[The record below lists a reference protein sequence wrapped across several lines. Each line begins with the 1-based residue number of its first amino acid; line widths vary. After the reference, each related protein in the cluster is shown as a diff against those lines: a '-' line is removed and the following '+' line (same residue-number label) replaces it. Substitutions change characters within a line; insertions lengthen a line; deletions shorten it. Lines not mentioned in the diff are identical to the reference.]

1 MSKFFSFTLFLLMCG
16 VAFAQ
21 PNMAPNAQPAPPT
34 KPPAAKPLR
43 EIFVP
48 FDDLQVILESDKN
61 RVFLTR
67 DEYEQLLKVVQA
79 KAAKQ
84 GPVNV
89 VMLQAAYTGKI
100 DDGRAQITGK
110 IEFEVLQDGW
120 QIVPLQLGYVGVKS
134 ATLDGKPASIARD
147 ARGHVRLFV
156 NGVGKHQLE
165 LQLTAAVPAAA
176 ALQTLNIALPIST
189 AATLDLSV
197 AGNVEVKGG
206 ASVVRRKYD
215 EAANRTQLEL
225 LLARDNMSIIM
236 SLNNKQAREQRL
248 VVARTVQVDEIT
260 LGYERLHV
268 NVSHRI
274 LHDPVDKFRFV
285 VPAGFEVTNVSS
297 QRLSRWEVKPDDKG
311 RQILEA
317 TLSEATTDPTLIAIS
332 ANRSPEIGQDWLAS
346 LQKWKLP
353 RLQPLDVAGEVAVVG
368 LLVEDRLEPQE
379 LATKQLLPID
389 SPILTQAMPESIF
402 RAEPGAPI
410 VRHVATYYVPAYID
424 ATQYDLSANFVR
436 PESGLVVSTSLL
448 LSLSDQEHDLR
459 GGFIVSP
466 LAEDL
471 FQVRLKAPL
480 GWRVQEVLG
489 DNNQPLNIER
499 YELADGST
507 RLIVTLASRIAAGQR
522 GKIIVRASSNPAGW
536 LADWKEQ
543 TVTFP
548 QLEIEGASREAGA
561 VAVQTID
568 DLAVQPQEL
577 SGLVPLLENE
587 KVAQGLAGV
596 TTAAAYRFESR
607 PFAAKFTIERKQ
619 PSLAAEVFSFVQVL
633 PDALKA
639 HYELVYQVREARTRQ
654 LVFSLP
660 ASTPKEIT
668 IQGLDGVLVKEHRS
682 TEDGERRRWVV
693 QLAERRIGEI
703 RLTVDFQQPLAERK
717 LKDYALPLA
726 QAEDVEF
733 QSAFV
738 SLEGSP
744 ELEVQPKT
752 AHRSVDEAEL
762 YQARYLLDQP
772 ATATDRR
779 LIGAYGYSGRDGVVK
794 VDVLRRQ
801 QHVLPS
807 AIAQRAE
814 LFTQISA
821 NGLTQTFAAYDL
833 VTKANILEV
842 ALPGDA
848 VLWTMLVD
856 GQPTKP
862 QKEKG
867 VLLVSLPPREDLPVR
882 KVLIAFET
890 TGFELG
896 LAPTI
901 KAAAPKLVL
910 RGSGEE
916 VDREV
921 PQADLQWQ
929 LLLPHGYVLK
939 SSGGTVSPVARPR
952 RDIAALQVWKLFK
965 YYGGGVGRVQYA
977 IEGGRYLHEDG
988 DLSHYFGK
996 ATPLMRDSSIS
1007 MGATDAESKT
1017 YESQLPPPTSEA
1029 APAPMVLGPQGGER
1043 FDRPQPVRPQYAA
1056 PAADPFAPKPA
1067 DPQATPQ
1074 PPAATPAES
1083 PPPPL
1088 PAVKAEPKMPT
1099 SGEGKE
1105 GSGVFSDA
1113 AGYAKFHAL
1122 EGVSSL
1128 NISAPKQKDL
1138 SRIETFRSL
1147 GVEPQLQVTLID
1159 TTRIMWA
1166 ACGVGLLVFLMG
1178 VALTHR
1184 PAKQQAAFVIIFLLA
1199 SSLPVLLTSALD
1211 EIGPVFDAAFYAAC
1225 ALVPYFLLAS
1235 VSLSL
1240 WRAILRRLPAD
1251 CCQPVSTTNVPL
1263 TTTSGTIIAPLL
1275 LIALL
1280 FGTSSEAFAVE
1291 PMPEAVKTID
1301 LKDLLP
1307 LLDPGGPVTVPADAV
1322 IVPYDPNVEDGPA
1335 QAKKVL
1341 IPYAKFI
1348 ELWNRAHPDKPKE
1361 AKPAPIDYAILAA
1374 VYEAT
1379 LSATDELVVT
1389 GKLTIDV
1396 LGDKPVAIPLPFSG
1410 GVLVK
1415 ATVDGQPAR
1424 LQVVAPQVPVA
1435 ANEQPQQQAMK
1446 APTPPDAENGGVI
1459 VLHAQGAGR
1468 KSAEVSFRLGL
1479 TRRGGWRQ
1487 VAASL
1492 PLGGANQL
1500 TLTVPDAATEVRIA
1514 STFDRDNFET
1524 KAANE
1529 KIETTL
1535 SGGGGGRLDLQWRP
1549 KVAVG
1554 QIDQSLTAKS
1564 TGVLDVRED
1573 ALRLTWIAEL
1583 SFGRGTRDQFEF
1595 SLPLTYSIEQVVS
1608 ENLRGWQVKPDAAR
1622 QLVNVTLL
1630 KPATGSEKITLVLSK
1645 RGRIGTGEFA
1655 AFDAPAV
1662 FVSGAALQQ
1671 GELMIRRSPR
1681 LELHTETSTGLARA
1695 DSDGQLAAVVQ
1706 AADAEDP
1713 SILNLRPYQ
1722 VYRFVT
1728 SGAGDKFQL
1737 RLNAAEATV
1746 ATAAEVRSILR
1757 IADRETTLE
1766 SNITFRPQGQP
1777 LYHVDVLLPAGFEI
1791 DQLLPTEVNWSVVND
1806 ANGRKKLSVQL
1817 LDGRENEFTLT
1828 LVGHFA
1834 KREKWEEFAAP
1845 VISVLGVE
1853 RQQGEIVVLSDP
1865 DTDVQAA
1872 NLQNAETGLLQQ
1884 SHSWLKA
1891 EQQPLARV
1899 ALKYRAA
1906 DYSANFK
1913 LTRKTPRV
1921 TVRTVS
1927 NVKVTRRAIEE
1938 TVLLE
1943 YQIAE
1948 AGIHEIQFL
1957 LPDTF
1962 RTARIRIPQEE
1973 SLLQRKKI
1981 APATENGQPLPGWI
1995 LVTLSLQDDVTD
2007 RLGVIVE
2014 HDRLLTDK
2022 PQDVAIPRSLTGT
2035 TSQRIVAIENVGRDE
2050 VVEVKRAGLE
2060 PISRQQQA
2068 WQEMIRLLGQKPGDD
2083 VNVTQAYVAVGEQ
2096 TPSLT
2101 FKTQQNQ
2108 QVQTAQARIEFARTT
2123 LIVDD
2128 AGGYRAQVIFQV
2140 SNSTE
2145 QYLDIALPTGAK
2157 LWTAIVKGLPVKPVE
2172 MTPPKLGE
2180 MRIPLIKTPA
2190 GSGDYSVS
2198 IRYAGSVGKLSSLRS
2213 IDFPL
2218 IRTQNINV
2226 EQSQVQLY
2234 LPEDFEWPYFGGTMS
2249 QVKSEAELEEGFQSY
2264 FQKKVAE
2271 AKLALQNDDLNTKL
2285 RAQANLSGLL
2295 QTWEFNSSVRSA
2307 NNLKQSGLALSNYS
2321 DLQQAQQEAAEE
2333 VQMQIEGLQTND
2345 NRGRL
2350 NEAWL
2355 AQKVARSKNVVT
2367 QLGNNFDQPADK
2379 KEDAKPGDNGKG
2391 QGELAYNP
2399 QFLKGNKLYTEESNE
2414 KVIREELK
2422 KSEEQVLRNPVPRS
2436 AKPSLEAPAQQAQP
2450 QAQQGR
2456 ISRSGKVQQQ
2466 AKDLA
2471 GDRAG
2476 LNRELNDIE
2485 IEKEKNV
2492 AGSQPPRSPFDDDR
2506 RSFAQGLTPTMP
2518 PGGRGPYGGEQ
2529 SGGRP
2534 ARGTGMGHG
2543 ARPQQQQ
2550 ELAQNQQGQGQ
2561 SSSNEQ
2567 TRQRDNAFR
2576 YQQKLNQDQQQQQS
2590 FQLPN
2595 QSAAQPHGGNLAGE
2609 PNAPGLVPQTATP
2622 APATPQADLG
2632 FNFGLEI
2639 NPGRPGNQMGGVG
2652 GGGAMGPGQAAGVPA
2667 APTGLASLDID
2678 VPPRGKVFLFTMP
2691 RGETKITASPV
2702 SRDLTERLINLAIVA
2717 GVIIVGVIVYRIA
2730 RQLPVRQATGTMAF
2744 ALLLIL
2750 VGFLSWLLSIL
2761 PLYGVIALIV
2771 GVVLL
2776 VRRIIDRRRAVVA
2789 A

>member
-1 MSKFFSFTLFLLMCG
+1 MSKFSSFILFTLLCG
-16 VAFAQ
+16 TALAQ
-21 PNMAPNAQPAPPT
+21 PNMAPQNQAPLPA
-34 KPPAAKPLR
+34 KPATAKPLR

-110 IEFEVLQDGW
+110 LEFEVLQEGW

-147 ARGHVRLFV
+147 PRGHVRLLV
-156 NGVGKHQLE
+156 NGIGKHQLE

-176 ALQTLNIALPIST
+176 ALQTLNISLPTST

-215 EAANRTQLEL
+215 EAANRTLLEL
-225 LLARDNMSIIM
+225 LLSRDNMSIIM

-297 QRLSRWEVKPDDKG
+297 QRLSRWEVKADDKG

-317 TLSEATTDPTLIAIS
+317 TLSEATTEPTLIAIS
-332 ANRSPEIGQDWLAS
+332 ANRSPQLGQDWLAS
-346 LQKWKLP
+346 LQKWQLP

-424 ATQYDLSANFVR
+424 ATQYDLSASFVR

-471 FQVRLKAPL
+471 FQVRLKSPL

-489 DNNQPLNIER
+489 DNNQPLTIER

-561 VAVQTID
+561 IAVQSSD

-607 PFAAKFTIERKQ
+607 PFAAKFAIERKQ

-633 PDALKA
+633 PDAIKA

-660 ASTPKEIT
+660 ANTPKEIT
-668 IQGLDGVLVKEHRS
+668 IQGLDGVLVKEQRS
-682 TEDGERRRWVV
+682 TEEEERRRWVV
-693 QLAERRIGEI
+693 QLAERRTGEI
-703 RLTVDFQQPLAERK
+703 RLTIDFQQPLAEK
-717 LKDYALPLA
+717 LLKEYALPLA

-814 LFTQISA
+814 LFTQVSA

-867 VLLVSLPPREDLPVR
+867 ALLVSLPPREDLPVR

-952 RDIAALQVWKLFK
+952 REIAALQVWKLFK
-965 YYGGGVGRVQYA
+965 YYGGGVGRDRSQFGLTGGVQV
-977 IEGGRYLHEDG
+977 LSEDG
-988 DLSHYFGK
+988 DLSHYLSKGILLTDESASMPRSDHAK
-996 ATPLMRDSSIS
+996 NAAT
-1007 MGATDAESKT
+1007 ATD
-1017 YESQLPPPTSEA
+1017 QGNFMPPPASGPVQTPSALEPPSEAMAPRPQFA
-1029 APAPMVLGPQGGER
+1029 APAP
-1043 FDRPQPVRPQYAA
+1043 AA
-1056 PAADPFAPKPA
+1056 EPFAPQPA

-1083 PPPPL
+1083 TPPPL
-1088 PAVKAEPKMPT
+1088 PAVKEEPSPKMPT
-1099 SGEGKE
+1099 SGEGQE
-1105 GSGVFSDA
+1105 GSSVFGDA

-1128 NISAPKQKDL
+1128 NIAAPKQSDV

-1166 ACGVGLLVFLMG
+1166 ACGIGLLVFLMG

-1184 PAKQQAAFVIIFLLA
+1184 AAKQQAAYVIIFLLA
-1199 SSLPVLLTSALD
+1199 SSIPVLLTSALD
-1211 EIGPVFDAAFYAAC
+1211 EIGLVFDAAFYAAC

-1235 VSLSL
+1235 VVLSL

-1251 CCQPVSTTNVPL
+1251 CCQPVTTTNVPL
-1263 TTTSGTIIAPLL
+1263 TTSSGTIIAPLL

-1280 FGTSSEAFAVE
+1280 FATSNSAQAAE
-1291 PMPEAVKTID
+1291 PLPPAVKAIE

-1307 LLDPGGPVTVPADAV
+1307 LLDPSGPVAVPADAV
-1322 IVPYDPNVEDGPA
+1322 IVPYDPDAEDGPA

-1361 AKPAPIDYAILAA
+1361 AKPAPVDYAILAA

-1389 GKLTIDV
+1389 GKLTFDV
-1396 LGDKPVAIPLPFSG
+1396 LSDKPVAVPLPFSG

-1435 ANEQPQQQAMK
+1435 AVEQAQQQAMK
-1446 APTPPDAENGGVI
+1446 APNPPDGENGGVI
-1459 VLHAQGAGR
+1459 VLHAQGTGR
-1468 KSAEVSFRLGL
+1468 KTAEVSFRLGL

-1514 STFDRDNFET
+1514 NTFDRDDFET

-1535 SGGGGGRLDLQWRP
+1535 SGAGSGRLDLQWRP

-1595 SLPLTYSIEQVVS
+1595 SLPLGYSIEQVVS

-1655 AFDAPAV
+1655 TFDAPAV

-1681 LELHTETSTGLARA
+1681 LELRTETSTGLARA

-1728 SGAGDKFQL
+1728 SGASDKFQL
-1737 RLNAAEATV
+1737 RLNAAEATA
-1746 ATAAEVRSILR
+1746 ATTAEVRSVLR

-1777 LYHVDVLLPAGFEI
+1777 LYHVDVLLPTGFEI
-1791 DQLLPTEVNWSVVND
+1791 DELLPTEVNWSVVND

-1817 LDGRENEFTLT
+1817 LDGRESEFTLT
-1828 LVGHFA
+1828 LVGHFP

-1845 VISVLGVE
+1845 VVSVLGVE

-1899 ALKYRAA
+1899 VLKYRAA
-1906 DYSANFK
+1906 DYSATFK

-1948 AGIHEIQFL
+1948 AGIHELQFL
-1957 LPDTF
+1957 LPETF
-1962 RTARIRIPQEE
+1962 RTARVRIPQEE
-1973 SLLQRKKI
+1973 SLLQRKKFT
-1981 APATENGQPLPGWI
+1981 AATENGQPLPGWI

-2022 PQDVAIPRSLTGT
+2022 PQEVAIPRSLTGT

-2060 PISRQQQA
+2060 SISRQQQA

-2083 VNVTQAYVAVGEQ
+2083 VNVTQAYVAIGEQ

-2145 QYLDIALPTGAK
+2145 QYLDISLPAGAK
-2157 LWTAIVKGLPVKPVE
+2157 LWTAIVKGVPVKPVE
-2172 MTPPKLGE
+2172 MTPPKPGE

-2218 IRTQNINV
+2218 IRTQNINI

-2350 NEAWL
+2350 NEAWM

-2367 QLGNNFDQPADK
+2367 QLGNNFDQPVDK

-2422 KSEEQVLRNPVPRS
+2422 KSEEQVLRNQVPRP
-2436 AKPSLEAPAQQAQP
+2436 AKPSAEAPAQQLQP

-2456 ISRSGKVQQQ
+2456 VLRSGKVQQQ

-2485 IEKEKNV
+2485 MEKEKN
-2492 AGSQPPRSPFDDDR
+2492 APGSQPRSPFDDDR
-2506 RSFAQGLTPTMP
+2506 RGFAQGLTPTLP

-2529 SGGRP
+2529 AGGRP
-2534 ARGTGMGHG
+2534 GRGTGMGG
-2543 ARPQQQQ
+2543 QPQQQQ
-2550 ELAQNQQGQGQ
+2550 ELAQNQQGQ
-2561 SSSNEQ
+2561 SYNNEQ

-2576 YQQKLNQDQQQQQS
+2576 YQQKLNQDQQQQG

-2595 QSAAQPHGGNLAGE
+2595 QAAQ

-2622 APATPQADLG
+2622 SPATPQLDLG

-2639 NPGRPGNQMGGVG
+2639 NRGESNQPQMGGFNAG
-2652 GGGAMGPGQAAGVPA
+2652 GLAGPGQSAGSPA
-2667 APTGLASLDID
+2667 PPTGLASLDID

-2702 SRDLTERLINLAIVA
+2702 SRDMTERLINLAIVA
-2717 GVIIVGVIVYRIA
+2717 AVIIVGVIVYRIA
-2730 RQLPVRQATGTMAF
+2730 RQFPVRQATGTMAF

-2750 VGFLSWLLSIL
+2750 IGFISWLLSIL
-2761 PLYGVIALIV
+2761 PLYGVIAMIV

-2776 VRRIIDRRRAVVA
+2776 VRRIIDRRRVLVA

>member
-1 MSKFFSFTLFLLMCG
+1 MSKFFSFILFSLLCG
-16 VAFAQ
+16 VTFAQ
-21 PNMAPNAQPAPPT
+21 PNMAPNNQAAPPA
-34 KPPAAKPLR
+34 KPAATKPLR

-67 DEYEQLLKVVQA
+67 VEYEQLLKVVEA

-89 VMLQAAYTGKI
+89 VMLQAAYSGKI

-110 IEFEVLQDGW
+110 LEFEVLQDGW

-156 NGVGKHQLE
+156 NGAGKHQLE

-176 ALQTLNIALPIST
+176 ALQTLNIALPVST

-225 LLARDNMSIIM
+225 LLSRDTMSIVM

-268 NVSHRI
+268 NISHRI

-297 QRLSRWEVKPDDKG
+297 QRLSRWEVKADDKG

-317 TLSEATTDPTLIAIS
+317 TLSEATTEPTLIAIS

-410 VRHVATYYVPAYID
+410 VRHVATFYVPAYID
-424 ATQYDLSANFVR
+424 ATQYDLLANFVR

-507 RLIVTLASRIAAGQR
+507 RLIVTLAARIAAGQR

-561 VAVQTID
+561 IAVQAID

-587 KVAQGLAGV
+587 KAAQGLAGV
-596 TTAAAYRFESR
+596 ATAAAYRFESR
-607 PFAAKFTIERKQ
+607 PFAAKFTVERKQ

-660 ASTPKEIT
+660 ANTPKEIT
-668 IQGLDGVLVKEHRS
+668 IQGLDGVLVKEQRS
-682 TEDGERRRWVV
+682 TEEGDRRRWVV
-693 QLAERRIGEI
+693 QLVERSTGEI
-703 RLTVDFQQPLAERK
+703 RLTVDFQQPLAESK
-717 LKDYALPLA
+717 LKEYALPLA

-738 SLEGSP
+738 SLEGWP

-779 LIGAYGYSGRDGVVK
+779 LIGAYGYSGRAGVVK

-814 LFTQISA
+814 LFTQVSA

-882 KVLIAFET
+882 KVLIAFEA

-910 RGSGEE
+910 RGRGEE
-916 VDREV
+916 ADREV

-929 LLLPHGYVLK
+929 LLLPRGYVLK

-965 YYGGGVGRVQYA
+965 YYGGGIGPDRDQF
-977 IEGGRYLHEDG
+977 YLHEDG
-988 DLSHYFGK
+988 DLSHYIGR
-996 ATPLMRDSSIS
+996 ATKQELPDDTESMTARIKSAFSSLQRISPKLSKHEPAAQVESTTSEFRMPPTDEPL
-1007 MGATDAESKT
+1007 
-1017 YESQLPPPTSEA
+1017 LPPKAEPPLA
-1029 APAPMVLGPQGGER
+1029 GEK
-1043 FDRPQPVRPQYAA
+1043 FDPRPQTPA
-1056 PAADPFAPKPA
+1056 PAADPFGSQPDYPKA
-1067 DPQATPQ
+1067 TARPQFAAPQ
-1074 PPAATPAES
+1074 PPTATPVEAA

-1088 PAVKAEPKMPT
+1088 PAIMPAEPKVPEASEQRESTARLEPMT
-1099 SGEGKE
+1099 KE
-1105 GSGVFSDA
+1105 
-1113 AGYAKFHAL
+1113 GYAKFHAL

-1128 NISAPKQKDL
+1128 NIQQPKQTEIDKAGA
-1138 SRIETFRSL
+1138 RIETFRSL
-1147 GVEPQLQVTLID
+1147 GVDPQLQVTLVD
-1159 TTRIMWA
+1159 TTRIRWA
-1166 ACGVGLLVFLMG
+1166 ACGVSWLVFLMG

-1184 PAKQQAAFVIIFLLA
+1184 PAKQQAAYVIIFLLT
-1199 SSLPVLLTSALD
+1199 SSIPLLLTRALD
-1211 EIGPVFDAAFYAAC
+1211 EIGLVFDAAFFAAC

-1235 VSLSL
+1235 VAISL
-1240 WRAILRRLPAD
+1240 WRAVLRRLPAD
-1251 CCQPVSTTNVPL
+1251 CCQPMTTTNVPL
-1263 TTTSGTIIAPLL
+1263 TTSSGTIIAPLL
-1275 LIALL
+1275 LISLL
-1280 FGTSSEAFAVE
+1280 FGTSSSAFAVE

-1322 IVPYDPNVEDGPA
+1322 IVPYDPNAEDGPA

-1341 IPYAKFI
+1341 IPYVKFI

-1361 AKPAPIDYAILAA
+1361 AKPPIDYAILAA

-1389 GKLTIDV
+1389 GKLTINV
-1396 LGDKPVAIPLPFSG
+1396 LSDKPVAIPLPFSG

-1424 LQVVAPQVPVA
+1424 LQVVAPQAPVA
-1435 ANEQPQQQAMK
+1435 VNEQPQQQAAMK
-1446 APTPPDAENGGVI
+1446 APNPPDGESGGVI
-1459 VLHAQGAGR
+1459 VLHAQGPGR
-1468 KSAEVSFRLGL
+1468 KSAEVSLRLGL

-1595 SLPLTYSIEQVVS
+1595 SLPLGYSIEQVVS
-1608 ENLRGWQVKPDAAR
+1608 ENLRGWQVKPDAR

-1630 KPATGSEKITLVLSK
+1630 KPANGSERITLVLSK

-1681 LELHTETSTGLARA
+1681 LELRTETSTGLARA

-1737 RLNAAEATV
+1737 RLNAAEATS
-1746 ATAAEVRSILR
+1746 ATSAEVRSVLR

-1766 SNITFRPQGQP
+1766 SSITFRPQGQP
-1777 LYHVDVLLPAGFEI
+1777 LYHVDVLLPVGFEI
-1791 DQLLPTEVNWSVVND
+1791 DQLLPTEMNWSVVND

-1817 LDGRENEFTLT
+1817 LDGREHEFTLT

-1845 VISVLGVE
+1845 VISLLSVE

-1872 NLQNAETGLLQQ
+1872 NLKNAEIGLLQQ

-1906 DYSANFK
+1906 EYLATFK
-1913 LTRKTPRV
+1913 LSRRTPRV
-1921 TVRTVS
+1921 TVRTAS

-1943 YQIAE
+1943 YQIVD
-1948 AGIHEIQFL
+1948 AGIHELQFL

-1981 APATENGQPLPGWI
+1981 TPAMENGQPLPGWI

-2022 PQDVAIPRSLTGT
+2022 PQDVAIPRSLIGT

-2050 VVEVKRAGLE
+2050 VIEVKRAGLE
-2060 PISRQQQA
+2060 SISRQQQA
-2068 WQEMIRLLGQKPGDD
+2068 WQEMIRLLGGDI
-2083 VNVTQAYVAVGEQ
+2083 NVTQAYVAVGEE

-2123 LIVDD
+2123 LIVDE

-2145 QYLDIALPTGAK
+2145 QYLDISLPAGSK

-2172 MTPPKLGE
+2172 MSPPRPGE

-2190 GSGDYSVS
+2190 GSGDFSVS
-2198 IRYAGSVGKLSSLRS
+2198 IRYAGSVDKLSSLRQ

-2218 IRTQNINV
+2218 LRTQNINV

-2234 LPEDFEWPYFGGTMS
+2234 LPENFEWPYFGGTMS

-2271 AKLALQNDDLNTKL
+2271 AKLALQNEDLNTKL

-2307 NNLKQSGLALSNYS
+2307 NNLKQSGLALSNYA
-2321 DLQQAQQEAAEE
+2321 DVQKAQEEAAAE
-2333 VQMQIEGLQTND
+2333 VQSQLEQLQTND
-2345 NRGRL
+2345 NRYLL
-2350 NEAWL
+2350 NGAWMEKKL
-2355 AQKVARSKNVVT
+2355 ARSKNVVT
-2367 QLGNNFDQPADK
+2367 QLGNNFDQPADT
-2379 KEDAKPGDNGKG
+2379 KEDAKPSDNSKG

-2414 KVIREELK
+2414 KLIREESK
-2422 KSEEQVLRNPVPRS
+2422 RISDQEALRRP
-2436 AKPSLEAPAQQAQP
+2436 AATKPSAETTTQPAQQ
-2450 QAQQGR
+2450 QGR
-2456 ISRSGKVQQQ
+2456 VSRSGKVQQQ

-2471 GDRAG
+2471 EDRAG
-2476 LNRELNDIE
+2476 LNRELNDLE
-2485 IEKEKNV
+2485 SNLP
-2492 AGSQPPRSPFDDDR
+2492 GSQPGNASN
-2506 RSFAQGLTPTMP
+2506 FAPGLTPP
-2518 PGGRGPYGGEQ
+2518 PRGPYGGEQ

-2534 ARGTGMGHG
+2534 GLGLGRGEQ
-2543 ARPQQQQ
+2543 PQQQQ
-2550 ELAQNQQGQGQ
+2550 ELAQNQQGQ
-2561 SSSNEQ
+2561 SYEQ
-2567 TRQRDNAFR
+2567 FRQRDNAFR
-2576 YQQKLNQDQQQQQS
+2576 YQQKLNQDQQLQQNFNPTVQQS
-2590 FQLPN
+2590 NPGFAPNTSGIAPQFGLP
-2595 QSAAQPHGGNLAGE
+2595 
-2609 PNAPGLVPQTATP
+2609 T
-2622 APATPQADLG
+2622 PATPQTDAG
-2632 FNFGLEI
+2632 FLL
-2639 NPGRPGNQMGGVG
+2639 GNQMGGI
-2652 GGGAMGPGQAAGVPA
+2652 GGGAAGPGQATAGLAP
-2667 APTGLASLDID
+2667 PTGLASLDID
-2678 VPPRGKVFLFTMP
+2678 VPPRGNVFLFTIP
-2691 RGETKITASPV
+2691 RGETKITAAPV
-2702 SRDLTERLINLAIVA
+2702 SRDLTDRLINLAIVA
-2717 GVIIVGVIVYRIA
+2717 GMILIGVAIYRVGRH
-2730 RQLPVRQATGTMAF
+2730 LPVRRATGTMAF

-2761 PLYGVIALIV
+2761 PLYGVIVLIV

-2776 VRRIIDRRRAVVA
+2776 VRRLVDRRRAAVVA